1 VAEPRAKRFEH
12 AVSILHDGR
21 FSAEGEFVEV
31 PENWTPEHSV
41 LAGLLDCSLTSLRY
55 HALRYGIA
63 VDAEGSA
70 RGVITKRESD
80 GRYAF
85 VEIEVRFVI
94 ALDPKP
100 GEAEIAE
107 LLAKAERDCFVGA
120 SLTPAPNYT
129 WTVA

>member
-12 AVSILHDGR
+12 AVSILRDGR
-21 FSAEGEFVEV
+21 FSAEGKTVEV
-31 PENWTPEHSV
+31 PETWTPEHSV

-70 RGVITKRESD
+70 RGSVTRRESD
-80 GRYAF
+80 GRYGF
-85 VEIEVRFVI
+85 VEIEVRFDI

-100 GEAEIAE
+100 GDVEIAE
-107 LLAKAERDCFVGA
+107 LVAKAERDCFVGA
-120 SLTPAPNYT
+120 SLTPAPSYT
-129 WTVA
+129 WNVA